1 MKYYYMEQGTPEWN
15 EIRKL
20 KFTASNANTILAM
33 GKGVVTLIK
42 QMLTEYYSSGKYE
55 DYTAKYENVHIRRGH
70 EYEDK
75 ARQIYVLETG
85 NNVEQVG
92 FIETGEY
99 EGCSPDG
106 LVNEDGLLE
115 IKNLSDSSY
124 VELIATGKIE
134 KKHLDQ
140 MQMQLYETGR
150 KWCDYFAFNPNF
162 NPCYFCKRV
171 YPDIEVFERLSE
183 ALKHAKEKLLHEKKI
198 LDSILKVS

>member
-1 MKYYYMEQGTPEWN
+1 MEQGTPEWY

-42 QMLTEYYSSGKYE
+42 QMLTEYYSSGQYE
-55 DYTAKYENVHIRRGH
+55 DYTAKYQNVHIKRGH

-75 ARQIYVLETG
+75 ARQIYILETG
-85 NNVEQVG
+85 NTVTQVG

-115 IKNLSDSSY
+115 IKNLSDTAF
-124 VELIATGKIE
+124 VELVSTGKIE

-162 NPCYFCKRV
+162 TPCYFRKTV
-171 YPDIEVFERLSE
+171 YPDIDVFERLTE
-183 ALKHAKEKLLHEKKI
+183 ALNSAKQRLLLEKER
-198 LDSILKVS
+198 LDKILKVA